1 MSVSLNWG
9 NSSILNPQYGLV
21 VAGRVNITKIFLCAF
36 RISTGVD
43 TAQVRLAVPSC
54 YLGYLII
61 SRTEPCL
68 LILGP
73 CHNTGCT
80 LKYTSP
86 ARVRLHTQICYL
98 SHTSPAQRE
107 SSSGIKRAQAD
118 VRQDGHSA
126 PHSIH
131 ALQGSHPSPPFHSLT
146 STGCDSTIKRGLL
159 ESNIAS
165 QHFGGE
171 NKSPY

>member
-54 YLGYLII
+54 YLGYLLI

-118 VRQDGHSA
+118 VRAGRSQCSTFNSR
-126 PHSIH
+126 PPRV
-131 ALQGSHPSPPFHSLT
+131 PSFSSFPLT
-146 STGCDSTIKRGLL
+146 HLHWMWQYHQKRTIGV
-159 ESNIAS
+159 
-165 QHFGGE
+165 
-171 NKSPY
+171 